1 MGELF
6 ASAKRS
12 KLHLHTNER
21 IAADE
26 PLLGRSVM
34 ATSEGYGQRLA
45 ERLRAE
51 QAHAIVTRVLRT
63 ADMAVRRRDAMT
75 LCWG

>member
-6 ASAKRS
+6 VGAKRS
-12 KLHLHTNER
+12 KLHLDTGER

-34 ATSEGYGQRLA
+34 AMSEGYGQRLA
-45 ERLRAE
+45 ECLRAE
-51 QAHAIVTRVLRT
+51 HAP
-63 ADMAVRRRDAMT
+63 AVVAIAR
-75 LCWG
+75 G